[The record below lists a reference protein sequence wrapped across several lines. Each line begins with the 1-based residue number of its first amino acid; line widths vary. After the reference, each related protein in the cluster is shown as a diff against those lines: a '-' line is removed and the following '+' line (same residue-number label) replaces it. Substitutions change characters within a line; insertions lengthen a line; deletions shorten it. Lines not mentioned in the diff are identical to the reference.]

1 MLRNITNETQTLIAC
16 CGPLDVYI
24 YNLRDISSCTVVD
37 FDSIV
42 NGGGKL
48 TAIEFLSQHEII
60 LAITD
65 RYEQT
70 TLAVC
75 DTQTKTEK
83 TIDIGNVEVLGLTIA
98 NPNTVLFISPY
109 RLGKWEIK
117 ENRYEWQPYDYPV
130 EICVIDQN
138 QFVVCS
144 SETELQVWTVSPFQ
158 LVKRLQVTVISV
170 DKYKGGII
178 YLDKN
183 VLWQLDIDSEQV
195 TEIMKISGPDQA
207 YTKVVDQ
214 KIAFAFEFV
223 DKSQHDHYCSI
234 YNLETKEV
242 EVKEA
247 FYPMSTTYK
256 PFVTKGSLIMYYE
269 DYKVKVYDVSSRKQV
284 CEIEANNW
292 CKKFTPESAD
302 LALW

>member
-1 MLRNITNETQTLIAC
+1 MLRNIMSETKTLIAC

-24 YNLRDISSCTVVD
+24 YNLRDLSSCIVVD

-48 TAIEFLSQHEII
+48 TAMEFLSQHEII
-60 LAITD
+60 LAVTD

-75 DTQTKTEK
+75 DTQLKTER
-83 TIDIGNVEVLGLTIA
+83 TIDIGNVEVLGLTTT
-98 NPNTVLFISPY
+98 NQNTVLFISPY
-109 RLGKWEIK
+109 RIGKWEIK

-130 EICVIDQN
+130 EICVMDQN
-138 QFVVCS
+138 QFIVCS
-144 SETELQVWTVSPFQ
+144 SETELQLWTVSPFQ
-158 LVKRLQVTVISV
+158 LVKRLQATVISV

-183 VLWQLDIDSEQV
+183 VLWQLDINSDQV
-195 TEIMKISGPDQA
+195 TEIMEISETDQA

-214 KIAFAFEFV
+214 KIAFVFEFIN
-223 DKSQHDHYCSI
+223 KSHHDHYCSI
-234 YNLETKEV
+234 YNLVTKQL

-256 PFVTKGSLIMYYE
+256 PFVTKGSLMMYYE
-269 DYKVKVYDVSSRKQV
+269 DYKVKVYDVLSRKQV

-292 CKKFTPESAD
+292 CKKFTPENAD
-302 LALW
+302 LALL